1 MVVGEPSG
9 STVLINNL
17 DAGNPL
23 HVQNSDSSSS
33 VLIPFKLLETK
44 NYRIWNGAMKLALQ
58 ARNKFGFVD
67 GSCLKDYYA
76 SSDVLSAK
84 WDRYNAMVLTWIMNV
99 VSQDV
104 YMGLVYYDN
113 VASVWKE
120 LNETYDKVDGSF
132 VYNLV
137 QKINTVKHVCTC
149 DVKCSCDASK
159 ELLLHQQLMKLIQ
172 FLMGLDDY
180 YQSVRSALL
189 TWDPFPDVKDAYTT
203 VSREESYR
211 GIPESSGVTESK
223 MNATSFATKS
233 FKNNRRN
240 FNNNN
245 NTRGPVNNSISRG
258 PNPNLVCKNCGMI
271 GHTIERCF
279 MLIGY
284 PPGFKK
290 VSNPVKQSSFKQNF
304 NANIDVK
311 GNDKQQ
317 PACNT
322 PSSFTADQMRKLLN
336 LITDTPSRNIHTNMA
351 SRGTFFNGN
360 VWFNIKLSRYYCANS
375 SLVVKTITMG
385 WIIDS
390 RANQHLTVSTVGMY
404 NVVDIS
410 SLKITIGH
418 PNGTLA
424 TISHVR
430 NLKISKNVIL
440 YDVLVVPVYCVS
452 LLYVNKLIK
461 DSKMFVGFDE
471 DKCYIQDLKR
481 EITLGTGSESRGLY
495 LFDMDN
501 NKSIA
506 RLEVIRPYVTSP
518 SSLMRYFAFGRH
530 LEEFHVTWAHLE
542 KKQTRLQT
550 YTNITQ
556 DNVLSS

>member
-33 VLIPFKLLETK
+33 VWIPFKLLKTE

-67 GSCLKDYYA
+67 GSCLKDSYA
-76 SSDVLSAK
+76 SSDVLSA
-84 WDRYNAMVLTWIMNV
+84 Y
-99 VSQDV
+99 
-104 YMGLVYYDN
+104 
-113 VASVWKE
+113 
-120 LNETYDKVDGSF
+120 
-132 VYNLV
+132 
-137 QKINTVKHVCTC
+137 
-149 DVKCSCDASK
+149 K
-159 ELLLHQQLMKLIQ
+159 ELLLYQQLMKLMQ
-172 FLMGLDDY
+172 FLMGLADY

-189 TWDPFPDVKDAYTT
+189 TWDPFPDVKDAYTI
-203 VSREESYR
+203 VSSKESYR

-233 FKNNRRN
+233 FKNNRSN
-240 FNNNN
+240 FNYSTNKW
-245 NTRGPVNNSISRG
+245 S
-258 PNPNLVCKNCGMI
+258 
-271 GHTIERCF
+271 
-279 MLIGY
+279 
-284 PPGFKK
+284 
-290 VSNPVKQSSFKQNF
+290 
-304 NANIDVK
+304 
-311 GNDKQQ
+311 QQ

-322 PSSFTADQMRKLLN
+322 PSSLTADQMRKLLN

-385 WIIDS
+385 WIIDF

-410 SLKITIGH
+410 SPKFTMGH

-440 YDVLVVPVYCVS
+440 YYVLVVPVYCVS

-501 NKSIA
+501 NKS
-506 RLEVIRPYVTSP
+506 LDLLLLFTVDL
-518 SSLMRYFAFGRH
+518 SLSVMICSKIPTKYGSMKTITGLKSIFNALKYLKERS
-530 LEEFHVTWAHLE
+530 
-542 KKQTRLQT
+542 T
-550 YTNITQ
+550 YWG
-556 DNVLSS
+556 LM